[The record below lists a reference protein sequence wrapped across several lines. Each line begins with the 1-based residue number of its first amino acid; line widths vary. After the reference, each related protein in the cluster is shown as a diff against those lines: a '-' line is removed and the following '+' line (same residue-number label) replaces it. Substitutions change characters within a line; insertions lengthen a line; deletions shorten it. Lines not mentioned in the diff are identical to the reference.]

1 MSSPSL
7 ARLAIRQSKTL
18 VQRRAA
24 STTTEAANA
33 ASSGAAKATEAVQN
47 TAAKAQQGL
56 SKVTSSASSTV
67 SNAAT
72 AAANTAQNAGGRV
85 GQVVSFVQAGLI
97 PPTIYY
103 AKVGGELA
111 KLIYTGRGMQ
121 PPTLQSVQSYLTP
134 LQNAL
139 RNPSSLTSPAAQKA
153 AQSAAQTAAH
163 TAEAAAANPQS
174 FIARLREGD
183 HGALLTVG
191 VVAAE
196 TLGFFSVGEIIG
208 RFNIVGYRGQPPHG
222 DH

>member
-1 MSSPSL
+1 MSSPSF
-7 ARLAIRQSKTL
+7 ARLAIRQSKSL

-24 STTTEAANA
+24 STTTEASNA
-33 ASSGAAKATEAVQN
+33 AASGAAQAKEAVQN

-72 AAANTAQNAGGRV
+72 AATNAAQNAGGRV
-85 GQVVSFVQAGLI
+85 GQVVSFVQGLI

-121 PPTLQSVQSYLTP
+121 PPTVQSIQSYMTP

-139 RNPSSLTSPAAQKA
+139 RNPNSLTSAAQKQ
-153 AQSAAQTAAH
+153 AQGAAQTAAQ

-174 FIARLREGD
+174 FLSRLREGD

-208 RFNIVGYRGQPPHG
+208 RFNIVGYRGEAPHG